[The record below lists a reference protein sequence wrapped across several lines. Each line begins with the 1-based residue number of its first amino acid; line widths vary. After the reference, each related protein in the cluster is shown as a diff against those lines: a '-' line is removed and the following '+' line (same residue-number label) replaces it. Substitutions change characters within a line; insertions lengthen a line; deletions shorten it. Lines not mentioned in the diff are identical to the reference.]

1 MSRTGRVY
9 IATVID
15 LVSSSSGS
23 HSFDC
28 TKRRWVHKGLQWLLL
43 AALTLIS
50 GSASVELPRANVS
63 ISISEAFVFTA
74 VLLYGSAAGTLTVAL
89 DGLVI
94 SFWVARRR
102 PELHRA
108 LFNIAA
114 PALSAWCSSEL
125 FFAVSGIAPLSQA
138 EASLIQ
144 FLTVPGSVCGHVF
157 RPQQLVDCVCHC
169 PAASCQSIGCLA
181 RWISFGFH

>member
-1 MSRTGRVY
+1 KIVERAPRLSR
-9 IATVID
+9 IARIYLGTVVGLGF
-15 LVSSSSGS
+15 LVIGDSLVRIYEFPLG
-23 HSFDC
+23 
-28 TKRRWVHKGLQWLLL
+28 TQGLQWVLL
-43 AALTLIS
+43 AVLTLIS

-74 VLLYGSAAGTLTVAL
+74 VLLYGPAAGTLTVAL

-114 PALSAWCSSEL
+114 PALSAWCSSHL
-125 FFAVSGIAPLSQA
+125 FFYVSQIAPLAQQP
-138 EASLIQ
+138 ASLDQI
-144 FLTVPGSVCGHVF
+144 L
-157 RPQQLVDCVCHC
+157 
-169 PAASCQSIGCLA
+169 PA
-181 RWISFGFH
+181 